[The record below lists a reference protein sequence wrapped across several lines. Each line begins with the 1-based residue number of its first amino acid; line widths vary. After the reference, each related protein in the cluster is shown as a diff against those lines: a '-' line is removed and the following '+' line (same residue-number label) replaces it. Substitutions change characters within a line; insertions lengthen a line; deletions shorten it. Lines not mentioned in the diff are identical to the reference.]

1 MEFSNHVR
9 GVGIGLRQALADEM
23 LRTKPNEVAWLE
35 VHPENYVAR
44 GGRFPHVLKQ
54 AREHWPVVTHGLTLG
69 LGSATPFDRDYVKT
83 LKAFLHEVQTP
94 WHSEHLCMTGVDDV
108 MFHDLLPLPMT
119 VASAK
124 IAATRLRELRDAV
137 EKPIALE
144 NITFYAEPGA
154 SGNDEASF
162 VLDVLHEADAWLLL
176 DVNNVYVNAKNLGFD
191 AKAYLDRIPKDR
203 VAQIHVAGHLVRPD
217 GLRIDTHGEAINDDV
232 YSLLEYTLRRIG
244 PTPVL
249 LERDGNFPEL
259 SALLNEVRR
268 LNEIYE
274 RATGSQP

>member
-1 MEFSNHVR
+1 M
-9 GVGIGLRQALADEM
+9 GIGLRQALADALLAE
-23 LRTKPNEVAWLE
+23 KPSEIAWLE

-44 GGRFPHVLKQ
+44 GGRFPHVLNE
-54 AREHWPVVTHGLTLG
+54 ARKTWPIVTHGLTLG

-83 LKAFLHEVQTP
+83 LKAFLHEVETP

-108 MFHDLLPLPMT
+108 MFHDLLPLPMS

-144 NITFYAEPGA
+144 NITFYAEPGR
-154 SGNDEASF
+154 GGLDEASF
-162 VLDVLHEADAWLLL
+162 VLDVLGEADAWLLL

-191 AKAYLDRIPKDR
+191 AKAYLDRIPKER
-203 VAQIHVAGHLVRPD
+203 VAQIHVAGHLVRSD
-217 GLRIDTHGEAINDDV
+217 GLRIDTHGEAIDNDV
-232 YSLLEYTLRRIG
+232 YDLLEYTLRRTG
-244 PTPVL
+244 PVPVL

-259 SALLNEVRR
+259 SALLAEVRR
-268 LNEIYE
+268 LNEIYA
-274 RATGSQP
+274 RATEVKP